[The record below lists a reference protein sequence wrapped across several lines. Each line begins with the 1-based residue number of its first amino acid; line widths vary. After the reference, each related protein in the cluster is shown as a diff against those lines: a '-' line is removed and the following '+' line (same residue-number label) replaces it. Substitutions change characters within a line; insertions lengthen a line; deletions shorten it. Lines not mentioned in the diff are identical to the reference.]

1 MAKVILFEHP
11 NLRGDAL
18 VLQEEDNQ
26 DLRRKGCHDR
36 ISSLIVING
45 QWTLYRHTEFGGTR
59 WHVQQQGGPEGDGTY
74 PHFNDWNGDNDQIS
88 SVRRGHQN

>member
-11 NLRGDAL
+11 NFRGDAL

-26 DLRRKGCHDR
+26 DLRRKGFHDR

-59 WHVQQQGGPEGDGTY
+59 
-74 PHFNDWNGDNDQIS
+74 
-88 SVRRGHQN
+88 